1 MCFLCVWVFNLG
13 CLRRQICSLELC
25 CAACWSYVREMLIGC
40 RSQVEETQELAVKSS
55 KGLGKVEWYH
65 TLTLPPNPDLCGS
78 GNNFNVYM

>member
-1 MCFLCVWVFNLG
+1 
-13 CLRRQICSLELC
+13 
-25 CAACWSYVREMLIGC
+25 MLIGC